1 MATTTQG
8 EAAMNTTDKIYDA
21 SINRWVDAAI
31 IREVT
36 ATEILHLASKMPYAA
51 DEDARNSYDYLS
63 DRFGFW
69 PFRNATAIE
78 GPEVLMERS
87 LMIRAAA
94 ENAAI
99 SQEVAA

>member
-51 DEDARNSYDYLS
+51 DEDALNSYEYLS
-63 DRFGFW
+63 NRFGFW
-69 PFRNATAIE
+69 PFRNATAIT
-78 GPEVLMERS
+78 GPEILMQRS
-87 LMIRAAA
+87 LTIRAAA
-94 ENAAI
+94 EIAAT
-99 SQEVAA
+99 SLEVAA